1 MEKTELQYKTIDEYI
16 SLFPDNIRKILKKLR
31 KTIRDSAPGAVEAI
45 SYQMPTFKL
54 NGNLIHFAA
63 MKNHIGLYPT
73 PSAVIKFKKEL
84 SRYETSKG
92 AIRFPLDQEIPF
104 ELVKEIVK
112 FRVKEN
118 SVKKK
123 K

>member
-16 SLFPDNIRKILKKLR
+16 SLFPDKIRKNLKKLR
-31 KTIRDSAPGAVEAI
+31 KTIKDSAPDAVEVI

-54 NGNLIHFAA
+54 NGNLVHFAV
-63 MKNHIGLYPT
+63 MKNHIGFYPA
-73 PSAVIKFKKEL
+73 PSAIIKFKKEL

-104 ELVKEIVK
+104 DLVKEMVK

-123 K
+123 